1 MPTSLI
7 PAFLLASLLIELA
20 PGPNMAYLALVS
32 ATEGRRPGLA
42 ATAGVALGLLVI
54 GAAAAL
60 GLAALVAASPV
71 TFQAMRWAGVL
82 YLLWLAWE
90 AWAGGGEVS
99 PGRVELAQ
107 GPVRYFRRGF
117 ITNLLNPKAGLF
129 FLSIL
134 PGFVDPATAVL
145 PQTAVLTLLYVGVAT
160 AIHLAIV
167 GLAGTARRWFDNP
180 AGQQRGRRL
189 FAVLLT
195 GVAIWFVLR
204 TA

>member
-7 PAFLLASLLIELA
+7 LAFLLASLLIELT

-32 ATEGRRPGLA
+32 ATEGRRLGLA

-71 TFQAMRWAGVL
+71 AFQAMRWAGVL

-90 AWAGGGEVS
+90 AWAGGGELS
-99 PGRVELAQ
+99 PGRVDPAQ
-107 GPVRYFRRGF
+107 GSARYFRRGF

-129 FLSIL
+129 YLAVL
-134 PGFVDPATAVL
+134 PGFVDPARAVL

-167 GLAGTARRWFDNP
+167 GLAGIARRWFDNP
-180 AGQQRGRRL
+180 AGRQRGRRI

>member
-1 MPTSLI
+1 MPTALI
-7 PAFLLASLLIELA
+7 PAFLLASLLIELT

-32 ATEGRRPGLA
+32 ATKGRRLGLA

-71 TFQAMRWAGVL
+71 AFQAMRWAGVL

-90 AWAGGGEVS
+90 AWTGGGEVS
-99 PGRVELAQ
+99 PGRVDPAQ
-107 GPVRYFRRGF
+107 GPARYFRRGF

-129 FLSIL
+129 FLAVL
-134 PGFVDPATAVL
+134 PGFVDSASAVL
-145 PQTAVLTLLYVGVAT
+145 PQTAVLTLLYVAVAT

-167 GLAGTARRWFDNP
+167 GLAGTARRWFDDP
-180 AGQQRGRRL
+180 ASPRRGRRI